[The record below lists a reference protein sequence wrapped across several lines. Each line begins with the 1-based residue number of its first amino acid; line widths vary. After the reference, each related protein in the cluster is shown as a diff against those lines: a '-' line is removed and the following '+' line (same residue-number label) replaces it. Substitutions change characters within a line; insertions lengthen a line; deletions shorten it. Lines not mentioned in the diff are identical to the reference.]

1 MVDLKE
7 LQKEVMRNKVEKG
20 FNTTDVAS
28 EFCRAYEELSEAFSK
43 HNKNLPGVAEEFA
56 DVMIFILG
64 MSEILGFDLE
74 KELVRK
80 IEINKNR
87 KYKTPSGK
95 RSARRVQKFS
105 SRVRNFLLIGAGAGG
120 HFGHQKWNQHCNGCQ

>member
-1 MVDLKE
+1 MIDLKE
-7 LQKEVMRNKVEKG
+7 LQKEVIRNKKEKG
-20 FNTTDVAS
+20 FNTSDIAQ

-43 HNKNLPGVAEEFA
+43 HNKNQSGVAEEFA

-64 MSEILGFDLE
+64 MCEQMGFDLE

-87 KYKTPSGK
+87 KYKKEKTPEGRDIFIRIK
-95 RSARRVQKFS
+95 TPEDP
-105 SRVRNFLLIGAGAGG
+105 
-120 HFGHQKWNQHCNGCQ
+120 

>member
-7 LQKEVMRNKVEKG
+7 LQKEVVRNKLEKG
-20 FNTTDVAS
+20 FNTTNSAV

-43 HNKNLPGVAEEFA
+43 YNKHQPGVAEEFA

-64 MSEILGFDLE
+64 MCETMGFDLE
-74 KELVRK
+74 KELIRK

-87 KYKTPSGK
+87 KYRKEKSPEGTDVFIRIKTDEDP
-95 RSARRVQKFS
+95 
-105 SRVRNFLLIGAGAGG
+105 
-120 HFGHQKWNQHCNGCQ
+120 